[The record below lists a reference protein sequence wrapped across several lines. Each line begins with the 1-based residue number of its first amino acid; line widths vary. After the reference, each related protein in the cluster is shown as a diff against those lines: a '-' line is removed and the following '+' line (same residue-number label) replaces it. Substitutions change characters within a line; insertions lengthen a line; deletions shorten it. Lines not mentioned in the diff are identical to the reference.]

1 MRLGGRVEG
10 EHWQASGQAVLTPG
24 RPMSNWAMRAEGDGS
39 VPNVS
44 LTPEQ
49 QRFIE
54 SRVASGRF
62 GSASEVMRH
71 ALRLMQEAEERRE
84 RFVAMLC
91 DVSARANHEGADSER
106 SWTAPREEIRDHKY
120 DLKAVNPNRKLV
132 VDTRTPTDLLQV
144 IEDRGQDISRAI
156 AELRK
161 LIAASPA
168 A

>member
-1 MRLGGRVEG
+1 MRRG
-10 EHWQASGQAVLTPG
+10 ECF
-24 RPMSNWAMRAEGDGS
+24 

-91 DVSARANHEGADSER
+91 DVSARADREGTVSA
-106 SWTAPREEIRDHKY
+106 EEVDAE
-120 DLKAVNPNRKLV
+120 LKAV
-132 VDTRTPTDLLQV
+132 
-144 IEDRGQDISRAI
+144 
-156 AELRK
+156 
-161 LIAASPA
+161 IAAA
-168 A
+168 KRGA